1 MADQLAILQK
11 TWDRLQSL
19 PKAGHI
25 FGRIVG
31 RMAPYS
37 GTIKPI
43 IRELKR
49 GYARV
54 EMRDRKKVRNHL
66 KSIHAVALMNLAEV
80 SSGLAFTYSLPPK
93 TRAILTGLEIDYLKK
108 ARGTLTAECNCEI
121 PETNERAEYVIEVIT
136 RDESGDVVTR
146 ARAKWLI
153 GPLRASSK

>member
-11 TWDRLQSL
+11 TWDRLQSV

-25 FGRIVG
+25 FGRLVG

-37 GTIKPI
+37 GTINPI
-43 IRELKR
+43 VRDLKR

-93 TRAILTGLEIDYLKK
+93 TRAILTGLEIEYTKK
-108 ARGTLTAECNCEI
+108 ARGTLTAECTCEI
-121 PETNERAEYVIEVIT
+121 PETNERAEYVIEVVT
-136 RDESGDVVTR
+136 RDTAGDIVTR
-146 ARAKWLI
+146 AHAKWLV
-153 GPLRASSK
+153 GPLR